1 MKISAYLPIGGWFH
15 YSANTVEEELAT
27 LRQKYPDVADQI
39 IVRESK
45 PPKFSDEEIKAME
58 AGNDD

>member
-15 YSANTVEEELAT
+15 YSGNSVEEELTA
-27 LRQKYPDVADQI
+27 LRHKYPEVADQI

-45 PPKFSDEEIKAME
+45 APKFSDEEIKAME
-58 AGNDD
+58 ASNDE